1 MIRMVEKTY
10 EKRLTATEAKRHYV
24 YIESDA
30 ASKIFPPMG
39 KPFKLRIGKEEF
51 EVKMDDHFRILAA
64 VFRDHIDFT
73 EGNVFV
79 FKKAS
84 DGSFTLNVKK

>member
-1 MIRMVEKTY
+1 MEKIY
-10 EKRLTATEAKRHYV
+10 EKRLSPTEAKRHYV

-39 KPFKLRIGKEEF
+39 KSFKLRIGKEEF
-51 EVKMDDHFRILAA
+51 EAKMDNHFRILAA
-64 VFRDHIDFT
+64 VFKDHIDFT

-79 FKKAS
+79 FKRAS
-84 DGSFTLNVKK
+84 DGSFTLDVKK